1 MIASPKGSKGGTF
14 LRLGFLIRKNH
25 TTASFQVILLGFLG
39 LILLGALLLML
50 PLCSRD
56 GRVTPFAD
64 TLFTSVSAACVTGL
78 VVQDTATHWT
88 VWGQL
93 IILALIQ
100 IGGLGVITV
109 AVTFFRLWG
118 RRISLAQRNMM
129 QQSIS
134 APQVGGIVRRTGFIL
149 RGSIFV
155 ELCGALLLLP
165 VFVRD
170 YGFAKGLWYS
180 VFHSISAFCNAG
192 FDLMGVREKYS
203 SLTSYGTDAWVNT
216 VIMLLIIVG
225 GIGFLVW
232 EDLQENCFHLRRLRL
247 QTKLVL
253 VTSVV
258 LILLPA
264 GLNFLLEYRDL
275 PLKERILA
283 SLFQSVTTRTAGFNT
298 ADLTKMSE
306 PGILQMI
313 ALMLVGGS
321 PGSTAGGM
329 KTTTVAVLFL
339 AGATV
344 FRRRDDV
351 ECFRRRIGQDA
362 IRNAGT
368 ILFLYLMLFTVGSA
382 VLSRVED
389 LPLLTCMFE
398 TSSAVGT
405 VGLTLGITPS
415 LHHCSRI
422 ILMILMFLGRVG
434 ALTLVYALLPG
445 GKNPPGK
452 KPLETVTV
460 G

>member
-1 MIASPKGSKGGTF
+1 MRIAF
-14 LRLGFLIRKNH
+14 LHRKNH

-39 LILLGALLLML
+39 LILLGALILTL
-50 PLCSRD
+50 PVCSRS
-56 GRVTPFAD
+56 GTWTPFSDA
-64 TLFTSVSAACVTGL
+64 LFTSVSAACVTGL
-78 VVQDTATHWT
+78 IVQDTATHWSF
-88 VWGQL
+88 WGQL
-93 IILALIQ
+93 LILILIQ

-149 RGSIFV
+149 RGSICI
-155 ELCGALLLLP
+155 ELCGALLLMP
-165 VFVRD
+165 VFLRD
-170 YGFAKGLWYS
+170 FGFAKGLWYS
-180 VFHSISAFCNAG
+180 LFHAISAFCNAG

-203 SLTSYGTDAWVNT
+203 SLTSYGADLWVNT
-216 VIMLLIIVG
+216 VIMLLIVVG

-232 EDLQENCFHLRRLRL
+232 EDLREKRFRFRRLRMH
-247 QTKLVL
+247 TKLVL
-253 VTSVV
+253 VSSAL
-258 LILLPA
+258 LILIPA
-264 GLNFLLEYRDL
+264 TLNFLLEYREL
-275 PLKERILA
+275 PLKERILNA
-283 SLFQSVTTRTAGFNT
+283 LFQSVTTRTAGFNT

-313 ALMLVGGS
+313 GLMLIGGS

-339 AGATV
+339 AGLTV

-351 ECFRRRIGQDA
+351 ECFRRRIGQDV

-368 ILFLYLMLFTVGSA
+368 ILFLYLMLFSVGSA
-382 VLSRVED
+382 ILSRVEG

-405 VGLTLGITPS
+405 VGLSLGITPN
-415 LHHCSRI
+415 LHQCSRI
-422 ILMILMFLGRVG
+422 ILMVLMFLGRVG

-445 GKNPPGK
+445 GKNPPGR
-452 KPLETVTV
+452 KPLETVPV

>member
-1 MIASPKGSKGGTF
+1 MKPVFLHRKSKN
-14 LRLGFLIRKNH
+14 R
-25 TTASFQVILLGFLG
+25 TTSSFQVILIGFLI
-39 LILLGALLLML
+39 LILLGALILML
-50 PLCSRD
+50 PACSRD
-56 GRVTPFAD
+56 RTVTPFGD
-64 TLFTSVSAACVTGL
+64 TLFTAVSASCVTGL
-78 VVQDTATHWT
+78 VVRDTATHWSLL
-88 VWGQL
+88 GQ
-93 IILALIQ
+93 IVILLLIQ

-109 AVTFFRLWG
+109 AVTFFRLSG

-134 APQVGGIVRRTGFIL
+134 APQVGGIVRRTGFLI
-149 RGSIFV
+149 RGSFCI
-155 ELCGALLLLP
+155 ELGGAALLLP
-165 VFVRD
+165 VFARD
-170 YGFAKGLWYS
+170 FGFWKGLWYS
-180 VFHSISAFCNAG
+180 LFHSVSAFCNAG
-192 FDLMGVREKYS
+192 FDLMGVREKYA
-203 SLTSYGTDAWVNT
+203 SLTGYAADPWVNA

-232 EDLQENCFHLRRLRL
+232 EDLRTNGLRVRRYRL

-253 VTSVV
+253 VTSAT
-258 LILLPA
+258 LILIPA
-264 GLNFLLEYRDL
+264 VLNFLLEYRTL
-275 PLKERILA
+275 PLGERVLF

-298 ADLTKMSE
+298 TDLTQMSQ

-313 ALMLVGGS
+313 VLMLIGGS

-339 AGATV
+339 AGSTV

-351 ECFRRRIGQDA
+351 ECFRRRIGQDV

-368 ILFLYLMLFTVGSA
+368 IFFLYLMLFSTGSA
-382 VLSRVED
+382 VLCRVEG

-398 TSSAVGT
+398 TGSAVGT
-405 VGLTLGITPS
+405 VGLTLGITPG
-415 LHHCSRI
+415 LHQTSRI
-422 ILMILMFLGRVG
+422 ILMLLMFLGRVG

-445 GKNPPGK
+445 GKNPPGR

>member
-1 MIASPKGSKGGTF
+1 MQIGF
-14 LRLGFLIRKNH
+14 LRKSNR
-25 TTASFQVILLGFLG
+25 TTSSFQVILLGFLG
-39 LILLGALLLML
+39 LILLGALILTL

-56 GRVTPFAD
+56 RSWTPFGD
-64 TLFTSVSAACVTGL
+64 TLFTAVSASCVTGL
-78 VVQDTATHWT
+78 VVRDTATHWSLL
-88 VWGQL
+88 GQL
-93 IILALIQ
+93 VILILIQ

-109 AVTFFRLWG
+109 ALTFFRLSG

-149 RGSIFV
+149 TGSLCF
-155 ELCGALLLLP
+155 ELGGALLLLP
-165 VFVRD
+165 VFARD
-170 YGFAKGLWYS
+170 FGFWKGLWYS

-192 FDLMGVREKYS
+192 FDLMGVREKFS
-203 SLTSYGTDAWVNT
+203 SLTSYADNAWVNC
-216 VIMLLIIVG
+216 VIMALITVG

-232 EDLQENCFHLRRLRL
+232 EDLRQNGLRFRRYRL

-253 VTSVV
+253 VTSAV
-258 LILLPA
+258 LVLGPA
-264 GLNFLLEYRDL
+264 LTNFLLEYREL
-275 PLKERILA
+275 PLRERLLA

-298 ADLTKMSE
+298 ADLTKLSE

-313 ALMLVGGS
+313 FLMLAGGS

-339 AGATV
+339 AGMTV

-351 ECFRRRIGQDA
+351 ECFRRRIGQDV

-368 ILFLYLMLFTVGSA
+368 ILFLYLALFSLGSA
-382 VLSRVED
+382 VLCRVEK
-389 LPLLTCMFE
+389 LPLLSCLFE
-398 TSSAVGT
+398 TGSAVGT
-405 VGLTLGITPS
+405 VGLSLGITPT
-415 LHHCSRI
+415 LHVPSKLV
-422 ILMILMFLGRVG
+422 LMALMFLGRVG

-445 GKNPPGK
+445 GKNPPGR
-452 KPLETVTV
+452 KPQETVTV

>member
-1 MIASPKGSKGGTF
+1 LRIAF
-14 LRLGFLIRKNH
+14 LHRKNH

-39 LILLGALLLML
+39 LILLGALILTL
-50 PLCSRD
+50 PVCSRS
-56 GRVTPFAD
+56 GTWTPFSD

-78 VVQDTATHWT
+78 IVQDTATHWSF
-88 VWGQL
+88 WGQL
-93 IILALIQ
+93 LILILIQ

-149 RGSIFV
+149 RGSICI
-155 ELCGALLLLP
+155 ELCGALLLMP
-165 VFVRD
+165 VFLRD
-170 YGFAKGLWYS
+170 FGFAKGLWYS
-180 VFHSISAFCNAG
+180 LFHAISAFCNAG

-203 SLTSYGTDAWVNT
+203 SLTSYGADLWVNT
-216 VIMLLIIVG
+216 VIMLLIVVG

-232 EDLQENCFHLRRLRL
+232 EDLREKRFRFRRLRMH
-247 QTKLVL
+247 TKLVL
-253 VTSVV
+253 VSSAV
-258 LILLPA
+258 LILIPA
-264 GLNFLLEYRDL
+264 TLNFLLEYREL
-275 PLKERILA
+275 PLKERILNA
-283 SLFQSVTTRTAGFNT
+283 LFQSVTTRTAGFNT

-313 ALMLVGGS
+313 GLMLIGGS

-339 AGATV
+339 AGLTV

-351 ECFRRRIGQDA
+351 ECFRRRIGQDV

-368 ILFLYLMLFTVGSA
+368 ILFLYLMLFSVGSA
-382 VLSRVED
+382 ILSRVEG

-405 VGLTLGITPS
+405 VGLSLGITPN
-415 LHHCSRI
+415 LHQCSRI
-422 ILMILMFLGRVG
+422 ILMVLMFLGRVG

-445 GKNPPGK
+445 GKNPPGR

>member
-1 MIASPKGSKGGTF
+1 MK
-14 LRLGFLIRKNH
+14 LGFLRQGNR
-25 TTASFQVILLGFLG
+25 TTSSFRVILLGFLA
-39 LILLGALLLML
+39 LILLGALVLML
-50 PLCSRD
+50 PACSRD
-56 GRVTPFAD
+56 RSVTPFAD

-78 VVQDTATHWT
+78 VVHDTATHWSLL
-88 VWGQL
+88 GQAV
-93 IILALIQ
+93 ILLLIQ

-109 AVTFFRLWG
+109 AVTFFRLSG

-134 APQVGGIVRRTGFIL
+134 APQVGGIVKRTGFLL
-149 RGSIFV
+149 RVSLSV
-155 ELCGALLLLP
+155 ELIGALLLLP
-165 VFVRD
+165 VFSRD
-170 YGFAKGLWYS
+170 FGFWKGLWYS
-180 VFHSISAFCNAG
+180 LFHAISAFCNAG
-192 FDLMGVREKYS
+192 FDLMGVREPFS
-203 SLTSYGTDAWVNT
+203 SLTGYAADPWVNA
-216 VIMLLIIVG
+216 VIMALILVG

-232 EDLQENCFHLRRLRL
+232 EDLRVNRLHVRRYRL

-253 VTSVV
+253 VTSTA

-264 GLNFLLEYRDL
+264 ALNFWLEYREL
-275 PLKERILA
+275 PLGERILS

-329 KTTTVAVLFL
+329 KTTTAAVLFL
-339 AGATV
+339 AGMTV

-351 ECFRRRIGQDA
+351 TCFRRRVGQDV

-368 ILFLYLMLFTVGSA
+368 ILFLYLALFAVGSA
-382 VLSRVED
+382 ILCRVEG
-389 LPLLTCMFE
+389 LPLLSCMFE
-398 TSSAVGT
+398 TGSAVGT
-405 VGLTLGITPS
+405 VGLSLGLTPG
-415 LHHCSRI
+415 LHQLSRVV
-422 ILMILMFLGRVG
+422 LMLLMFLGRVG

-445 GKNPPGK
+445 GNNPPGRM
-452 KPLETVTV
+452 PLEPITV

>member
-1 MIASPKGSKGGTF
+1 MQISF
-14 LRLGFLIRKNH
+14 LHRKNR
-25 TTASFQVILLGFLG
+25 TTSSFQVILLGFLAVILLGG
-39 LILLGALLLML
+39 LILTL
-50 PLCSRD
+50 PICSRA
-56 GRVTPFAD
+56 GTWTPFSD

-78 VVQDTATHWT
+78 VVQDTATHWS
-88 VWGQL
+88 VLGQL
-93 IILALIQ
+93 VIMVLIQ

-109 AVTFFRLWG
+109 ALTFFRLWG

-149 RGSIFV
+149 RGSLCI
-155 ELCGALLLLP
+155 ELGGAVLLAP
-165 VFVRD
+165 VFCRD
-170 YGFAKGLWYS
+170 FGLFKGLWYS
-180 VFHSISAFCNAG
+180 VFHAVSAFCNAG
-192 FDLMGVREKYS
+192 FDLMGIRGKYS
-203 SLTSYGTDAWVNT
+203 SLTSYQANPLVNI
-216 VIMLLIIVG
+216 VIMLLIVVG

-232 EDLQENCFHLRRLRL
+232 EDLRENKLHFHRYRL

-253 VTSVV
+253 VSSTL
-258 LILLPA
+258 LILIPA
-264 GLNFLLEYRDL
+264 VLNFLLEYQDL
-275 PLKERILA
+275 PLGERVLT

-298 ADLTKMSE
+298 ADLTKMSSA
-306 PGILQMI
+306 GILRMI
-313 ALMLVGGS
+313 VLMLIGGS

-339 AGATV
+339 AGLTV

-351 ECFRRRIGQDA
+351 ECFHRRIGQDV

-368 ILFLYLMLFTVGSA
+368 IMFLYLLLFTIGA
-382 VLSRVED
+382 ATLSRVEGMS
-389 LPLLTCMFE
+389 LLACMFE

-405 VGLTLGITPS
+405 VGLTLGITPM
-415 LHHCSRI
+415 LHKCSRV

-445 GKNPPGK
+445 GKNPPGR
-452 KPLETVTV
+452 KPQEPVTV

>member
-1 MIASPKGSKGGTF
+1 MQIGF
-14 LRLGFLIRKNH
+14 LRKSNR
-25 TTASFQVILLGFLG
+25 TTSSFQVILLGFLG
-39 LILLGALLLML
+39 LILLGALILTL

-56 GRVTPFAD
+56 RSWTPFGD
-64 TLFTSVSAACVTGL
+64 TLFTAVSASCVTGL
-78 VVQDTATHWT
+78 VVRDTATHWSLL
-88 VWGQL
+88 GQIVIL
-93 IILALIQ
+93 ILIQ

-109 AVTFFRLWG
+109 ALTFFRLSG

-149 RGSIFV
+149 TGSLCF
-155 ELCGALLLLP
+155 ELGGALLLLP
-165 VFVRD
+165 VFARD
-170 YGFAKGLWYS
+170 FGFWKGLWYS

-192 FDLMGVREKYS
+192 FDLMGVREKFS
-203 SLTSYGTDAWVNT
+203 SLTSYADNAWVNC
-216 VIMLLIIVG
+216 VIMALITVG

-232 EDLQENCFHLRRLRL
+232 EDLRQNGLRFRRYRL

-253 VTSVV
+253 VTSALLV
-258 LILLPA
+258 LGPA
-264 GLNFLLEYRDL
+264 LTNFLLEYREL
-275 PLKERILA
+275 PLRERLLA

-298 ADLTKMSE
+298 TDLTKLSE

-313 ALMLVGGS
+313 FLMLAGGS

-339 AGATV
+339 AGMTV

-351 ECFRRRIGQDA
+351 ECFRRRIGQDV

-368 ILFLYLMLFTVGSA
+368 ILFLYLALFSLGSA
-382 VLSRVED
+382 VLCRVEK
-389 LPLLTCMFE
+389 LPLLSCLFE
-398 TSSAVGT
+398 TGSAVGT
-405 VGLTLGITPS
+405 VGLSLGITPN
-415 LHHCSRI
+415 LHMPSKLV
-422 ILMILMFLGRVG
+422 LMALMFLGRVG

-445 GKNPPGK
+445 GKNPPGR
-452 KPLETVTV
+452 KPQETVTV

>member
-1 MIASPKGSKGGTF
+1 MQ
-14 LRLGFLIRKNH
+14 LGFLRRKNH

-39 LILLGALLLML
+39 LILLGGLILTL
-50 PLCSRD
+50 PVCSRAGTWTHFSD
-56 GRVTPFAD
+56 AM
-64 TLFTSVSAACVTGL
+64 FTSVSAACVTGL
-78 VVQDTATHWT
+78 VVQDTATHWS

-93 IILALIQ
+93 VILILIQ

-109 AVTFFRLWG
+109 ALTFFRLWG

-134 APQVGGIVRRTGFIL
+134 APQVGGIVRRAGFIL
-149 RGSIFV
+149 RGSVCI
-155 ELCGALLLLP
+155 ELGGAVLLAP
-165 VFVRD
+165 VFCRD
-170 YGFAKGLWYS
+170 FGFAKGLWYS
-180 VFHSISAFCNAG
+180 VFHSVSAFCNAG
-192 FDLMGVREKYS
+192 FDLMGIRGKYS
-203 SLTSYGTDAWVNT
+203 SLTSYRADPLVNI

-232 EDLQENCFHLRRLRL
+232 EDLRQNKFRFRRYRL

-253 VTSVV
+253 VTSAL
-258 LILLPA
+258 LILVPAVLNFLMEFKDLPA
-264 GLNFLLEYRDL
+264 G
-275 PLKERILA
+275 ERILA
-283 SLFQSVTTRTAGFNT
+283 ALFQSVTTRTAGFNT
-298 ADLTKMSE
+298 TDLTQLSSS
-306 PGILQMI
+306 GVLRMI
-313 ALMLVGGS
+313 VLMLIGGS

-339 AGATV
+339 AGLTV

-351 ECFRRRIGQDA
+351 ECFHRRIGQDV

-368 ILFLYLMLFTVGSA
+368 IMFLYLLLFTVGA
-382 VLSRVED
+382 AALSRVEG
-389 LPLLTCMFE
+389 LSLLACMFE

-405 VGLTLGITPS
+405 VGLSMGITPM
-415 LHHCSRI
+415 LHQCSRI

-452 KPLETVTV
+452 MPLEPVTV

>member
-1 MIASPKGSKGGTF
+1 MRIAF
-14 LRLGFLIRKNH
+14 LHRKNH

-39 LILLGALLLML
+39 LILLGALILTL
-50 PLCSRD
+50 PVCSRS
-56 GRVTPFAD
+56 GTWTPFSD

-78 VVQDTATHWT
+78 IVQDTATHWSF
-88 VWGQL
+88 WGQL
-93 IILALIQ
+93 LILILIQ

-149 RGSIFV
+149 RGSICI
-155 ELCGALLLLP
+155 ELCGALLLMP
-165 VFVRD
+165 VFLRD
-170 YGFAKGLWYS
+170 FGFAKGLWYS
-180 VFHSISAFCNAG
+180 LFHAISAFCNAG

-203 SLTSYGTDAWVNT
+203 SLTSYGADLWVNT
-216 VIMLLIIVG
+216 VIMLLIVVG

-232 EDLQENCFHLRRLRL
+232 EDLREKRFRFRRLRMH
-247 QTKLVL
+247 TKLVL
-253 VTSVV
+253 VSSAV
-258 LILLPA
+258 LILIPA
-264 GLNFLLEYRDL
+264 TLNFLLEYREL
-275 PLKERILA
+275 PLKERILNA
-283 SLFQSVTTRTAGFNT
+283 LFQSVTTRTAGFNT

-313 ALMLVGGS
+313 GLMLIGGS

-339 AGATV
+339 AGLTV

-351 ECFRRRIGQDA
+351 ECFRRRIGQDV

-368 ILFLYLMLFTVGSA
+368 ILFLYLMLFSVGSA
-382 VLSRVED
+382 ILSRVEG

-405 VGLTLGITPS
+405 VGLSLGITPN
-415 LHHCSRI
+415 LHQCSRI
-422 ILMILMFLGRVG
+422 ILMVLMFLGRVG

-445 GKNPPGK
+445 GKNPPGR